1 MRYGVALFQ
10 VGEALESI
18 EGEHFWRNPYMNM
31 KTRLL
36 VAFAT
41 AMVAPLA
48 LTACG
53 GGPECGEGTTLQDDK
68 CISTVEQVDP
78 VECAAGTKLVE
89 GKCELDDSGCGEDTE
104 LDGGVCVSTVEEPDP
119 AEGCGDGTSFDEGSG
134 KCIPTSTIE
143 CGDNTI
149 EEDGSCVP
157 DPTKVCAAGTSANDD
172 GVCVIAAASCGDNT
186 ILDPN
191 ENKCLVNDAGVYCSP
206 NTAYDAD
213 TESCVPTNAVCDT
226 GTTFSEDTGLCLP
239 DATCATGDVLL
250 DGVCVAPITDALAK
264 ADLAGNEEADPAANN
279 DNPESGGTPVELT
292 LPAMG
297 TEYTVSGTIGAPTD
311 LDNDGEADQDIDF
324 YSFSATAGQTF
335 KIAVQPEAG
344 ASLSF
349 VVTSADGN
357 YRRFSTLGLSAGAA
371 RKIVIPADGDYMIAV
386 APSFLIAAGGEG
398 GPVGA
403 DDWNYLLTIEETAG
417 ITPADVDASMGP
429 ITGSFANLDDNL
441 FKATNLTQGDVVNI
455 TVNDIGENVDVGFLQ
470 LWTSPTTLYRTF
482 EDIEAGDTFQLTL
495 PVGDVFFL
503 FDWGLVNGANVDFDV
518 TVESIA
524 VPTAI
529 GEVAA
534 GGTASTMPA
543 TFADGDTVF
552 LTVGAVAGEV
562 LEFSHINDEA
572 KALDVTLIGPN
583 DEVILD
589 GVSFDVVSD
598 DEFEYVYSPMGGTYT
613 IQVTNDSGETVNNAA
628 LTVNSLTPN
637 DLGSAAVGGMI
648 TGAQANDVALNK
660 KEYHKFTLTERAEL
674 VGTLTNANGDD
685 VDLRLY
691 DAQTGERLESFTN
704 FSATVDIEGILP
716 AGEYLLEVIADDLLV
731 GGYDLSIDLVT
742 PPAAEEEP
750 NNDTATA
757 TLIPPVGKVLGEFVD
772 GDVDTFQ
779 IDVATSLNP
788 TDVWTVYVEPDRS
801 TNTSIEYTCRLLD
814 AAGMEFLSATST
826 NDCALLVPAVQM
838 GTYFL
843 EVTTNGI
850 TSGTDYRITSNVV
863 PMATVETEAND
874 DSMTAT
880 PWDITLGMFG
890 DMGNTNTDKDWYLIT
905 IPNTVTPDAELEL
918 TMDAYE
924 DNDFDSSRAAD
935 QLILNKDA
943 TSSVNFAIYQD
954 PTAASLDATIGFGS
968 YPKSI
973 SIGPGLVAGETY
985 YVEVSRTSTSAL
997 FTGRHLMKAELQ
1009 VPPPPA
1015 PGEVCSTAIPIAM
1028 STTISGDS
1036 AGFENDYSPGSSC
1049 TGFGANGNDVV
1060 YSVTLAAGETLDAS
1074 LTGTTSGFDTSL
1086 YVVSDCANV
1095 TNSCLDGSDGSGTE
1109 TITYTSTAG
1118 ETVFLIVDGYGSTD
1132 SGTYDLTVT
1141 LTPAP

>member
-1 MRYGVALFQ
+1 
-10 VGEALESI
+10 
-18 EGEHFWRNPYMNM
+18 MNM

-119 AEGCGDGTSFDEGSG
+119 AEGCGDGTSFDEGTG

-143 CGDNTI
+143 CGDNTV

-157 DPTKVCAAGTSANDD
+157 DPTKVCAAGTSPNDD

-239 DATCATGDVLL
+239 DATCAAGDVLL

-264 ADLAGNEEADPAANN
+264 ADLAGTEEADPAANN
-279 DNPESGGTPVELT
+279 DNPDFGGTPVELT

-349 VVTSADGN
+349 VVMSADGD

-470 LWTSPTTLYRTF
+470 IWTSPTTLYRTF
-482 EDIEAGDTFQLTL
+482 GDIEAGDTFQLTL

-503 FDWGLVNGANVDFDV
+503 FDWGLVNGANVDFDI
-518 TVESIA
+518 TVESLA

-529 GEVAA
+529 GDLAA

-543 TFADGDTVF
+543 DLADGETVF
-552 LTVGAVAGEV
+552 FTVGAAPGEV
-562 LEFSHINDEA
+562 LEFSHTNLQFE
-572 KALDVTLIGPN
+572 ALDVTLIGPN

-589 GVSFDVVSD
+589 GVSFDVITD
-598 DEFEYVYSPMGGTYT
+598 DAFEYVYSPMGGTYT
-613 IQVTNDSGETVNNAA
+613 IQITNDSGETANDAV

-637 DLGSAAVGGMI
+637 DLGSAGVGGMI
-648 TGAQANDVALNK
+648 TGAQAADVALNK
-660 KEYHKFTLTERAEL
+660 KEYHKFTLTEAAKV

-685 VDLRLY
+685 VDLTLY
-691 DAQTGERLESFTN
+691 NAQTGEEIGSITN
-704 FSATVDIEGILP
+704 GSATIDIDLVLP
-716 AGEYLLEVIADDLLV
+716 AGEYLAAVIADDLLV
-731 GGYDLSIDLVT
+731 GGYDLSLDVLV
-742 PPAAEEEP
+742 PPFLEVEP
-750 NNDTATA
+750 NNDPMTATA
-757 TLIPPVGKVLGEFVD
+757 LPTPLPQGLAGQTQSLGTDPDLFSFSVPALNEYTLSTDASSFCFDLRIVNSLGETIAGNKTGTTAELTTILFPGDYFVQAS
-772 GDVDTFQ
+772 GWC
-779 IDVATSLNP
+779 S
-788 TDVWTVYVEPDRS
+788 S
-801 TNTSIEYTCRLLD
+801 TNTSINYEIAIQETAHTPTADVLD
-814 AAGMEFLSATST
+814 SAD
-826 NDCALLVPAVQM
+826 ND
-838 GTYFL
+838 T
-843 EVTTNGI
+843 
-850 TSGTDYRITSNVV
+850 
-863 PMATVETEAND
+863 
-874 DSMTAT
+874 SMTAV
-880 PWDITLGMFG
+880 DGMDWVVGTTVFG
-890 DMGNTNTDKDWYLIT
+890 MVESSTDEDWYKFNAPAPSPIQGSLDSDSDNIS
-905 IPNTVTPDAELEL
+905 AEFYDSTGTNLLGVQGDEINLPAGEFYVKISGFDGNDSNLYEL
-918 TMDAYE
+918 TI
-924 DNDFDSSRAAD
+924 ND
-935 QLILNKDA
+935 
-943 TSSVNFAIYQD
+943 
-954 PTAASLDATIGFGS
+954 
-968 YPKSI
+968 
-973 SIGPGLVAGETY
+973 GP
-985 YVEVSRTSTSAL
+985 
-997 FTGRHLMKAELQ
+997 
-1009 VPPPPA
+1009 P

-1028 STTISGDS
+1028 STTITGTNV
-1036 AGFENDYSPGSSC
+1036 GFSDNYDPGASNAC
-1049 TGFGANGNDVV
+1049 TGWKAEAPDVV
-1060 YSVTLAAGETLDAS
+1060 YSIVLNPGETLDAS
-1074 LTGTTSGFDTSL
+1074 VTPSGASFDMSL
-1086 YVVSDCANV
+1086 YAVTDCADLVN
-1095 TNSCLDGSDGSGTE
+1095 TCLDGDDSGNPE
-1109 TITYTSTAG
+1109 EIAYTSAAG
-1118 ETVFLIVDGYGSTD
+1118 ETVYLIVDGYSSSATGS
-1132 SGTYDLTVT
+1132 YDLTVT
-1141 LTPAP
+1141 ITPAP